1 MRRIAQSHRS
11 FLVLAILAT
20 GVLIGAGTVWA
31 KSTLMQAEISVC
43 LDGSGYLYQPVGGGT
58 CRAGNLTW
66 NQEGPPGPQ
75 GPAGPLGPQGPQGSA
90 GAQGPEGKPAPSH
103 SHTVKKVTKT
113 VKAEWNG
120 KYFDSTV
127 PTKVAHPV
135 QCPQGW
141 AATGAGFAAYAKT
154 PGLTRL
160 RDARLAVQE
169 PFVSQDGSVIGFRMQ
184 VALKT
189 WSTQWWVEFS
199 VVCFKLK

>member
-11 FLVLAILAT
+11 LLVLAILAT

-66 NQEGPPGPQ
+66 NQEAPPGPQ
-75 GPAGPLGPQGPQGSA
+75 GPAGPRGLKARRGLPA
-90 GAQGPEGKPAPSH
+90 AQGPEGKPAPSR

-120 KYFDSTV
+120 KYSTARADEGR
-127 PTKVAHPV
+127 TPV
-135 QCPQGW
+135 QCPRDGRRLEP
-141 AATGAGFAAYAKT
+141 ACGVREDAGPDAVARRATGRAGAS
-154 PGLTRL
+154 
-160 RDARLAVQE
+160 
-169 PFVSQDGSVIGFRMQ
+169 VSQDGSVIGLRMQ

-189 WSTQWWVEFS
+189 GAPSGGSSSTS
-199 VVCFKLK
+199 SASSSK